1 MNTYFTLF
9 FWLDIIIKVLLT
21 IIIGKLINYIWR
33 PFKKNEY
40 DICYKEIDTSCT
52 RINDIMFP
60 ESPYNSTYLSIRQ
73 QIRIT
78 NTGTKDID
86 INKIITPLTIS
97 IPNSYEIK
105 KIILPPESGFKYKQI
120 SDNSVRI
127 TWDNLFKKKTSVDVD
142 LLIMS
147 KDEHPYDSTDDKYYI
162 QTIAEDF
169 FKTVSFSI
177 LANSLELKHLPSV
190 YEKEKLQ
197 FLGLLFVI
205 AYTLILI
212 ASFSLHN
219 KYNQD
224 LVANSCI
231 VEYKQN
237 NDSTAIINRKVGVLR
252 YEEKQS
258 KIVLYNDKI
267 NKTELL
273 SFTPQE
279 FENNVS
285 IKYNQEQLKAIDNQI
300 RKEKKAF
307 VVMTILDLLMIVIFL
322 ALSLK
327 ARGVSS

>member
-1 MNTYFTLF
+1 MSKF
-9 FWLDIIIKVLLT
+9 FPI
-21 IIIGKLINYIWR
+21 
-33 PFKKNEY
+33 
-40 DICYKEIDTSCT
+40 S
-52 RINDIMFP
+52 
-60 ESPYNSTYLSIRQ
+60 STYLLLTLSPISSNNLY
-73 QIRIT
+73 T
-78 NTGTKDID
+78 LL
-86 INKIITPLTIS
+86 TPFIS
-97 IPNSYEIK
+97 DGFFIPS
-105 KIILPPESGFKYKQI
+105 FKY
-120 SDNSVRI
+120 SSY
-127 TWDNLFKKKTSVDVD
+127 FF
-142 LLIMS
+142 LI
-147 KDEHPYDSTDDKYYI
+147 
-162 QTIAEDF
+162 
-169 FKTVSFSI
+169 
-177 LANSLELKHLPSV
+177 
-190 YEKEKLQ
+190 
-197 FLGLLFVI
+197 
-205 AYTLILI
+205 ILI

-279 FENNVS
+279 FEHNVS

-307 VVMTILDLLMIVIFL
+307 VVMTIIDLLMIVIFL